1 MANHPSILAMKTSWI
16 VYVEISKNKKQAK
29 TKQKIPGT
37 IKVAGYK
44 GDTQK
49 VNFLLTFIWLLYASN
64 E

>member
-1 MANHPSILAMKTSWI
+1 MNCLL
-16 VYVEISKNKKQAK
+16 EISKNKKQAK

-49 VNFLLTFIWLLYASN
+49 VNCFPICQQ
-64 E
+64 